1 METEELY
8 DKLFNLRE
16 KLRRKFQANGRIPTI
31 CSDESLRE
39 IATRAP
45 RQKDDLLGIGGIGE
59 TFVEKYGDFFM
70 VYLNQYHRS
79 HVKLTQLK
87 KDVKNTLKNLE
98 NRLVNISKKNRLLY
112 MGKIHN
118 KYAYDMFCDNDE
130 FNDSVAGLLMGK
142 IAKLNIT
149 SATDDQAEKEKRF
162 KKVLP
167 LIREVNKE
175 LRESGQ
181 YDLYIGYPFV
191 MGKTRGE
198 DFNVRAPLMLF
209 PVTYER
215 KDQDIILKL
224 DKTKDVMYN
233 SNLVLMQNKF
243 LNKNNE
249 LPDHI
254 IEDLKTETII
264 DDMKKF
270 YEDNGITLNITDSS
284 YINQKLNDIKA
295 DEFPKFRPGEF
306 QVLSSAVLGKFSLY
320 STALQKD
327 FKKIIED
334 EEINMP
340 LNELI
345 SNMDSVNVYEEE
357 LNEEAY
363 EEEQYINFKEGD
375 ISYINDL
382 NASQEQ
388 VIMAVDK
395 NDKLVVQGPP
405 GTGKSQTI
413 TSLIADA
420 VNKGNNVLMVSQ
432 KKAAL
437 DVIYSRLGNL
447 SKFAIMLNDVKDKV
461 SFYTQLNNLFNSD
474 KLFNYE
480 RLEYEKLSSNID
492 TNIKNLEV
500 IANKLYTYRTNG
512 VGIYQIYQDSSNN
525 TFKTEQ
531 PFENMFYATVNQK
544 LLSINY
550 NELKEIKEKFDNI
563 ELLQSGIDYT
573 IAQENY
579 KWLED
584 IKKNLSVFDLNKMQ
598 SDFTSFAG
606 EQLEFLKLGFFKRLS
621 KKGERKKGLKQLYK
635 TYFKKKGSFKEI
647 FNNPQKL
654 IDGIKL
660 YDDYQNAKLVSESFT
675 ENEKLYISSLT
686 KIYTQESELAKNDY
700 LFDFVTICMI
710 RQFENQNRDV
720 FMAISNFN
728 YIRDQIIAN
737 INTKKEYTKERL
749 KSVVVNAY
757 RKELLRSKRYYEI
770 SRQIESTRKWDITK
784 FLKKFDFELF
794 KGIKIWLMTPESVSE
809 VLPLEKGMFD
819 LLVFDEA
826 SQIYIERGVPA
837 ISRAKKVVIAG
848 DHKQLRPSSLGF
860 GRLGYEEDEISDEE
874 LETNAAL
881 EEESLLDLARFRYPS
896 VMLNYHYRSKYEEL
910 INFSNYAFYKG
921 RLNVSPNIEKPDA
934 PPIEFIKIDNGRWV
948 NRCNKAEAIKVVETV
963 KNFLKN
969 RKKNETLG
977 VITFNTNQRDAILDE
992 LDAECLRD
1000 KAFSTIYK
1008 KEFDRKEDG
1017 EDKGL
1022 FVKNIE
1028 NVQGDERDCIIFSI
1042 GYAKN
1047 EEGKIVR
1054 NFGWLNQQGGENRLN
1069 VAISRAKRKIY
1080 VVSSLAPNELVT
1092 DDLKNEGPKLFRKY
1106 LDYCMAVSNDNPYE
1120 VAMIL
1125 ASIGT
1130 KQEEIVE
1137 DIVST
1142 DFEED
1147 VYNSLT
1153 EKGLIVDKQVGAGG
1167 YKIDFAI
1174 KNKEGKYLLGIE
1186 CDGKLYSSKMKIR
1199 ERDIYRQQYLEIRG
1213 WKIYRLWTTNWF
1225 KNKDKEIE
1233 KILKLLSQEK

>member
-8 DKLFNLRE
+8 EKLFNLRE
-16 KLRRKFQANGRIPTI
+16 KLKRKFQSNGRMPNI

-45 RQKDDLLGIGGIGE
+45 RQKDDLLGIGGIGD

-79 HVKLTQLK
+79 HVKLTELK
-87 KDVKNTLKNLE
+87 KEVKNTLKNLE

-112 MGKIHN
+112 MGKIHS

-142 IAKLNIT
+142 LSKLNIT
-149 SATDDQAEKEKRF
+149 AATDDIEEKERRF

-175 LRESGQ
+175 FRESGQ

-191 MGKTRGE
+191 MGKTKGE

-215 KDQDIILKL
+215 KDQDVILRL
-224 DKTKDVMYN
+224 DKTKDIMYN
-233 SNLVLMQNKF
+233 SNLILMQNKF
-243 LNKNNE
+243 LNKNGE
-249 LPDHI
+249 LPNHILEEVNTQTI
-254 IEDLKTETII
+254 IED
-264 DDMKKF
+264 MKNF
-270 YEDNGITLNITDSS
+270 YETNDITLNITDSS

-295 DEFPKFRPGEF
+295 DEFPKFNSGEF

-327 FKKIIED
+327 FKKIIEGD
-334 EEINMP
+334 EINTT

-345 SNMDSVNVYEEE
+345 SNMDSINVYDEDLTEDETVEEP
-357 LNEEAY
+357 
-363 EEEQYINFKEGD
+363 YITFQENN

-382 NASQEQ
+382 NSSQEQ
-388 VIMAVDK
+388 AIMAIDK
-395 NDKLVVQGPP
+395 NDKLVIQGPP

-420 VNKGNNVLMVSQ
+420 VNKGKNVLMVSQ

-437 DVIYSRLGNL
+437 DVIYSRLGHL

-461 SFYTQLNNLFNSD
+461 GFYNQLNNLFNCD
-474 KLFNYE
+474 KIFKFE
-480 RLEYEKLSSNID
+480 RLAYEKLSTNID
-492 TNIKNLEV
+492 TNIKNLET
-500 IANKLYTYRTNG
+500 IANKLYTFKTNG

-525 TFKTEQ
+525 TFKTSQ
-531 PFENMFYATVNQK
+531 PFENVFYQNTNQK
-544 LLSINY
+544 LLSVGY
-550 NELKEIKEKFDNI
+550 SELKEIKEKFENI
-563 ELLQSGIDYT
+563 DILQAGIDFA
-573 IAQENY
+573 IANENY
-579 KWLED
+579 GWLED
-584 IKKNLSVFDLNKMQ
+584 VKKDLSLFDFNNIQAEFEK
-598 SDFTSFAG
+598 FATS
-606 EQLEFLKLGFFKRLS
+606 QLEFLKLGFFKRLS
-621 KKGERKKGLKQLYK
+621 KKGEQKRALKQIYK
-635 TYFKKKGSFKEI
+635 TYFNKRRSFKEI
-647 FNNPQKL
+647 FKNPQKL
-654 IDGIKL
+654 ADGIKL
-660 YDDYQNAKLVSESFT
+660 YDDYQNTKLVSASFS
-675 ENEKLYISSLT
+675 ENEKLYVSTLA
-686 KIYTQESELAKNDY
+686 KIHMQDSAVAKNDY
-700 LFDFVTICMI
+700 LFDFITSCITK
-710 RQFENQNRDV
+710 QFENQNRDV
-720 FMAISNFN
+720 FVNISNFN
-728 YIRDQIIAN
+728 YIRDSIIAC
-737 INTKKEYTKERL
+737 INEKKEYTKEKL
-749 KSVVVNAY
+749 KSVVVSTY
-757 RKELLRSKRYYEI
+757 RKELLRSKRYFEI
-770 SRQIESTRKWDITK
+770 CRQLESTRKWDITK

-794 KGIKIWLMTPESVSE
+794 KGVKVWLMTPESVSE
-809 VLPLEKGMFD
+809 VLPLEKGLFD
-819 LLVFDEA
+819 LLIFDEA
-826 SQIYIERGVPA
+826 SQIYIERGIPA
-837 ISRAKKVVIAG
+837 IARAKKVVIAG

-860 GRLGYEEDEISDEE
+860 GRLEYEDDEMSEEE

-881 EEESLLDLARFRYPS
+881 EEESLLDLARFKYPS

-921 RLNVSPNIEKPDA
+921 RLNVSPNIEKPA
-934 PPIEFIKIDNGRWV
+934 TPPIEFIKIDNGMWV
-948 NRCNKAEAIKVVETV
+948 NRCNKVEAVKVVETI
-963 KNFLKN
+963 KNFLKT

-992 LDAECLRD
+992 IDSECLKD
-1000 KAFSTIYK
+1000 KTFASLYK

-1047 EEGKIVR
+1047 EQGKIVR

-1069 VAISRAKRKIY
+1069 VAISRAKRKIF
-1080 VVSSLAPNELVT
+1080 VITSLAPHELVT

-1106 LDYCMAVSNDNPYE
+1106 LEYCYAVSTDNPYE
-1120 VAMIL
+1120 VDRIL
-1125 ASIGT
+1125 SSIGT
-1130 KQEEIVE
+1130 KQEEILE

-1142 DFEED
+1142 DFEND
-1147 VYNSLT
+1147 VYNALT
-1153 EKGLIVDKQVGAGG
+1153 QNGLVVDREVGAGG

-1174 KNKEGKYLLGIE
+1174 KNQEGKYLLGIE
-1186 CDGKLYSSKMKIR
+1186 CDGKLYGSNMKTR

-1213 WKIYRLWTTNWF
+1213 WNIYRLWTTNWF
-1225 KNKDKEIE
+1225 KNKDQEIQN
-1233 KILKLLSQEK
+1233 ILNKLQNLK